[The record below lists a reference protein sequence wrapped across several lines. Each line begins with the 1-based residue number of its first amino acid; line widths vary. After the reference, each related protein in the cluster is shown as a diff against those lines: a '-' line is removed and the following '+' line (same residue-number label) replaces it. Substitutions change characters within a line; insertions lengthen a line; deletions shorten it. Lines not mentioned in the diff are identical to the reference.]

1 MKSSLTRR
9 AFLSRSAAVY
19 AGAQV
24 AGVTGLFAA
33 DAKSKPGVQMYM
45 VAAEFKKD
53 PAGTLA
59 QLKAIGYGYVEAF
72 AMAITNMGEF
82 KKMVGDAGLGCP
94 SGHFAFGFM
103 PTEKVLDDA
112 AALGV
117 HYVVSSV
124 LPPQQPNSDDLKKG
138 NFGAMMQ
145 MMNHLS
151 ADDFKRMATMANEIG
166 ESAKKRGLELAYH
179 NHNVEF
185 RKLQDG
191 KTGYE
196 ILLKET
202 DPALVKLE
210 VDAGWVAAGGA
221 DPAALIAAN
230 AERVKLIHFKDFS
243 TVTPQI
249 NELGPAAGGHI
260 VDLGT
265 GVAPLRAAYEA
276 ARKAGT
282 EYFIVDHDPPFHGK
296 TALEAAKV
304 DYAYV
309 AGLMGV

>member
-1 MKSSLTRR
+1 MTTSLSRR
-9 AFLSRSAAVY
+9 DLVIRSAAVF

-24 AGVTGLFAA
+24 AGVSRLFGA

-53 PAGTLA
+53 PTGTLK
-59 QLKAIGYGYVEAF
+59 QLAAIGYGYVEAF
-72 AMAITNMGEF
+72 AMAISNMAEF

-94 SGHFAFGFM
+94 SGHFGFGFM

-112 AALGV
+112 NALGV
-117 HYVVSSV
+117 RYAVSSV
-124 LPPQQPNSDDLKKG
+124 LPAGQPKDGQTSVDV
-138 NFGAMMQ
+138 GAIMQ
-145 MMNHLS
+145 RMNHLT
-151 ADDFKRMATMANEIG
+151 ADDFKKMAATANQIG
-166 ESAKKRGLELAYH
+166 ESAKKRGLQFAYH

-185 RKLQDG
+185 RKLEG
-191 KTGYE
+191 GTTGYD

-210 VDAGWVAAGGA
+210 VDAGWVAAGGG

-230 AERVKLIHFKDFS
+230 ADRVKLIHFKDFS
-243 TVTPQI
+243 TVTPPI

-265 GVAPLRAAYEA
+265 GVAPLKAAYQA
-276 ARKAGT
+276 AKKAGV
-282 EYFIVDHDPPFHGK
+282 EYFIVDHDPPFKGK

>member
-9 AFLSRSAAVY
+9 TFLSRSAAVY
-19 AGAQV
+19 AVAQV

-53 PAGTLA
+53 PAGALA

-72 AMAITNMGEF
+72 AMAITNMGAF
-82 KKMVGDAGLGCP
+82 KKMVGDAGLACP

-117 HYVVSSV
+117 RYVVSSV
-124 LPPQQPNSDDLKKG
+124 LPPQQPKSDDLK
-138 NFGAMMQ
+138 NPGAIME
-145 MMNHLS
+145 MMNHLT
-151 ADDFKRMATMANEIG
+151 ADDFKRMAAMANEIG

-243 TVTPQI
+243 TVTPPI

-265 GVAPLRAAYEA
+265 GVAPLKAAYEA

-309 AGLMGV
+309 ARLMGV